1 MMNVKKYRSTNQI
14 VKWIPLIALAIFLL
28 LMLMPFILVTI
39 NAVKTEPEFARFGPL
54 SLPQG
59 INLSSLESFWVRA
72 DFSRALFNST
82 FISVS
87 VAVLAAILSLLNA
100 FALGVGKVKGRPW
113 LLVFFLMA
121 NFLPQEA
128 LAYPLYYFAKFMGL
142 YDTPFAVILALTVI
156 QSAFGTYLLS
166 SVFSSFPREILEA
179 AMIDGANKL
188 NLLWDIVAPLSL
200 PTLSVLFV
208 FFFIWTW
215 NEFFLPLILLPS
227 NANMTVPLALAI
239 NQGQYGV
246 NITAQS
252 ASGLLGIL
260 PCIIFFLIFQQTLTK
275 GITAGGIK

>member
-1 MMNVKKYRSTNQI
+1 MAAEKYRSTNRV
-14 VKWIPLIALAIFLL
+14 VKWITLVALAVFLL

-39 NAVKTEPEFARFGPL
+39 NAVKTEAEFGRYGPL
-54 SLPQG
+54 SLPHG
-59 INLSSLESFWVRA
+59 INLTSLKDFWTRVN
-72 DFSRALFNST
+72 FSRTLFNST
-82 FISVS
+82 FISIW
-87 VAVLAAILSLLNA
+87 VAVLAVILSLLNA
-100 FALGVGKVKGRPW
+100 FSLGLGKVRGRTW

-128 LAYPLYYFAKFMGL
+128 LAYPLYYFAKFL
-142 YDTPFAVILALTVI
+142 HIYDTPYAVILVLTVI

-179 AMIDGANKL
+179 AMMDGCNKL

-227 NANMTVPLALAI
+227 NASQTVPLALAV
-239 NQGQYGV
+239 NQGQYGMNV
-246 NITAQS
+246 TAQS

-260 PCIIFFLIFQQTLTK
+260 PCIIFFLIFQRTLTK